1 MVSGEW
7 EAGSGKGGGGE
18 KGGHAPPKSAEAAK
32 RMAMVERETR
42 ERESNSEER

>member
-1 MVSGEW
+1 MGSGEG
-7 EAGSGKGGGGE
+7 ERGRGE